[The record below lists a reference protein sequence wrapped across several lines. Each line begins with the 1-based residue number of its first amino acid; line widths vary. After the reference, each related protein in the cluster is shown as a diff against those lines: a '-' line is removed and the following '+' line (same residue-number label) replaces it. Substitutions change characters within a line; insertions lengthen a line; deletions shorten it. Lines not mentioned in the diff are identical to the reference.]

1 MPEPLRAQA
10 SNKAP
15 DFQLL
20 ENVST
25 FVKTDFIERGRA
37 EYPGEAVSDKRE
49 RQSGYG
55 DLARPQAAQSSVP
68 ARRSTARNAVT
79 RSVSKCLTRCQT
91 FGMSDI

>member
-37 EYPGEAVSDKRE
+37 KVWPLFTFAESLSANVAKPLQRRGVPRRSRE
-49 RQSGYG
+49 R
-55 DLARPQAAQSSVP
+55 
-68 ARRSTARNAVT
+68 
-79 RSVSKCLTRCQT
+79 
-91 FGMSDI
+91 